1 MDFYFVKFFAV
12 SSLTGEVVT
21 GYMFGKKKGNPEY
34 KVAAIKKSKIE
45 RFKLP
50 DLSLNYL
57 EFKDEMDKLVYTLLK
72 EDTTAELERQFAA
85 YFTTALK
92 RSGMDFINSKMFL
105 AVENSDLPL
114 IKAILG
120 ELMEDWEGE
129 VSLKVVAEKLTIN
142 DLVWLDV
149 SGRSLDES
157 FKQYLTRVD
166 VTNSPEVY
174 PMIDPLEGVS
184 IIKLD
189 VGDPIYVYVVDP
201 VDQSNLNK
209 LKELYP
215 DKFDD
220 TDKNIIPIEGY
231 LISKEMIPN
240 TDYYFI
246 KVDLGGGMIGKAIIS
261 VNLRIMI
268 DENKVAIMR
277 EEREKILL
285 EDKSKKIIGDY
296 INAVKKHSEAGVPTV
311 TTPETQPKFR
321 GLDFILIIG
330 LSIVLILIIIIT
342 GIWLEIF

>member
-1 MDFYFVKFFAV
+1 
-12 SSLTGEVVT
+12 
-21 GYMFGKKKGNPEY
+21 
-34 KVAAIKKSKIE
+34 
-45 RFKLP
+45 
-50 DLSLNYL
+50 
-57 EFKDEMDKLVYTLLK
+57 
-72 EDTTAELERQFAA
+72 
-85 YFTTALK
+85 
-92 RSGMDFINSKMFL
+92 
-105 AVENSDLPL
+105 
-114 IKAILG
+114 
-120 ELMEDWEGE
+120 MEDWEGE

-142 DLVWLDV
+142 YLVWLDV